1 MEYIKSL
8 EEVMEAASII
18 HHVAS
23 NSWKRHDAPDCPHGN
38 FPAYP
43 SHGVW
48 CDDCFNRL
56 QFAIDAAEIERNSL
70 PTTHAPDLADCEPEL
85 VSSNAEYH
93 IENNIKKTP
102 PSG

>member
-8 EEVMEAASII
+8 EEVMEAAKII
-18 HHVAS
+18 FDVVSQTH
-23 NSWKRHDAPDCPHGN
+23 KRPPVMCPHGN
-38 FPAYP
+38 WPQYP
-43 SHGVW
+43 THAWW

-56 QFAIDAAEIERNSL
+56 QFALDAAEIERNSL

-85 VSSNAEYH
+85 VASNAEYH

-102 PSG
+102 PRG

>member
-38 FPAYP
+38 VPAYP
-43 SHGVW
+43 AHGVW

-56 QFAIDAAEIERNSL
+56 QFALDAAEIERNSL
-70 PTTHAPDLADCEPEL
+70 PTTHAPDLLPCGHHMEHLVRKGRSHWCAACE
-85 VSSNAEYH
+85 VA
-93 IENNIKKTP
+93 
-102 PSG
+102 SG